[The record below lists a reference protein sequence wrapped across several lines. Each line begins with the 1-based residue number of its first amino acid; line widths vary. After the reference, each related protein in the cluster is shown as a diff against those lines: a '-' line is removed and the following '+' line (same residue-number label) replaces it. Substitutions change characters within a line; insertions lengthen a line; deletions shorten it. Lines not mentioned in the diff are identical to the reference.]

1 MIDRGRIVVVGAGFG
16 LWLGGRCIAAGKW
29 SDVSR
34 VRAYTRQGGDQADD
48 SAGLCVAMTLRD
60 GSEVEVHEEAP
71 GWKDF
76 LGNVPARLPGMPPAA
91 AWVDAV
97 KALPA
102 GTETILYERTSG
114 FVK

>member
-34 VRAYTRQGGDQADD
+34 VRAYTRREGDT
-48 SAGLCVAMTLRD
+48 AGLCVAMTLRD
-60 GSEVEVHEEAP
+60 GSEVEVHEAAP

-76 LGNVPARLPGMPPAA
+76 LGNVPTRLPGMPPAE

-97 KALPA
+97 KALPV
-102 GTETILYERTSG
+102 GDETILYERTSG